1 MTEFLQLVVVGL
13 STGSAFALVGMSL
26 VLVYRTTGIVNF
38 AQGVFV
44 VIGGLFTFQLSDDM
58 PLALAMLVSVLLAAF
73 LSSILAVLAV
83 GFRDRTT
90 SLASTIITLGA
101 AFLAQALLLLKF
113 GDIPRSYPGIS
124 DRAWNIGGVLV
135 QPQYVLIAGVALLCA
150 VALTLFLRRTI
161 VGQALV
167 ACSDSRRAA
176 ELVGL
181 NIRSLAVV
189 AFVGA
194 GALCALGGALL
205 APSNPM
211 TYSSDVA
218 ITVNGFAAAV
228 FGGLG
233 SIRLALL
240 GGYAL
245 GILEQFVVGYVDP
258 QYSLT
263 IALIVMLVLIGWRSR
278 AEIAS
283 ASHEA
288 HAAIQRARVPW
299 PAPVRIGLILAGA
312 VFACWLPYQLS
323 TFDVAL
329 YDRMGLYALVT
340 IGLTLLM
347 GYAGQIS
354 LGQGAFFLIGAYTS
368 AILTVGIDPD
378 TRFVDPGAG
387 VSPVL
392 AVLAAPVVAAV
403 LAAVIGVP
411 LLRLHGHYLAFATL
425 ALHLIAFSVLSAW
438 DRFTGGQYGITVTK
452 PLTVFGSRPARRRC
466 TQPSS
471 GRSSRS
477 RLLLATNLVHSR
489 VGRALQAI
497 ATDEASAAAS
507 GIPVASYKLRL
518 FVFAAALAGLGGG
531 LFTFSFLIVSPE
543 AFPIVL
549 SIEFVVMVAV
559 GGLGNIYGAVAG
571 TVAILYLEQKLR
583 DLGTRPD
590 LFGWDLPDAAPTVF
604 SFGVF
609 GLILMA
615 IMLFFPRGLLP
626 AFGDAT
632 AGVVGESPQRPAPG
646 RYSVSPS
653 SRAAFCLRTS
663 GRTSSDG

>member
-1 MTEFLQLVVVGL
+1 
-13 STGSAFALVGMSL
+13 
-26 VLVYRTTGIVNF
+26 
-38 AQGVFV
+38 
-44 VIGGLFTFQLSDDM
+44 
-58 PLALAMLVSVLLAAF
+58 
-73 LSSILAVLAV
+73 
-83 GFRDRTT
+83 
-90 SLASTIITLGA
+90 
-101 AFLAQALLLLKF
+101 
-113 GDIPRSYPGIS
+113 
-124 DRAWNIGGVLV
+124 
-135 QPQYVLIAGVALLCA
+135 
-150 VALTLFLRRTI
+150 
-161 VGQALV
+161 
-167 ACSDSRRAA
+167 
-176 ELVGL
+176 
-181 NIRSLAVV
+181 
-189 AFVGA
+189 
-194 GALCALGGALL
+194 
-205 APSNPM
+205 M

-233 SIRLALL
+233 SIRLALI

-245 GILEQFVVGYVDP
+245 GILEQLVVGYVDP
-258 QYSLT
+258 QYSLI

-323 TFDVAL
+323 SFDVSL

-368 AILTVGIDPD
+368 AILTVGLDPD
-378 TRFVDPGAG
+378 TRFIDPEAG
-387 VSPVL
+387 ISPVL
-392 AVLAAPVVAAV
+392 AVLAAPVVTAV
-403 LAAVIGVP
+403 IAAVIGVP

-425 ALHLIAFSVLSAW
+425 ALALIAFALPSAW
-438 DRFTGGQYGITVTK
+438 DRFTGGQYGISVTK
-452 PLTVFGSRPARRRC
+452 PLSVFGHDLRGPLHAAVVW
-466 TQPSS
+466 
-471 GRSSRS
+471 GVVAVA
-477 RLLLATNLVHSR
+477 LLLATNLVHSR

-549 SIEFVVMVAV
+549 SIQFVVMVAV

-571 TVAILYLEQKLR
+571 SVAILYLEQELR
-583 DLGTRPD
+583 DLGRRPE
-590 LFGWDLPDAAPTVF
+590 LFGWDLPAAAPTVF

-609 GLILMA
+609 GLILIA

-626 AFGDAT
+626 ALGDAT
-632 AGVVGESPQRPAPG
+632 AGVWERVRAPG
-646 RYSVSPS
+646 ARAPLPQPQQPGGVLLEDEQPHVAVRCPMRNSGDEHDPLVSVRRTRLALPLGALADAAHTSAVSRGSPS
-653 SRAAFCLRTS
+653 RLRPHGERVVRAPASRRMDNIAPPTNSTCAQRAV
-663 GRTSSDG
+663 R

>member
-1 MTEFLQLVVVGL
+1 MTTFLQLVVIGL

-38 AQGVFV
+38 AQGVFA

-58 PLALAMLVSVLLAAF
+58 PLALAALVSILIAAF
-73 LSSILAVLAV
+73 AASILAVVAV
-83 GFRDRTT
+83 GFRRRTT

-124 DRAWNIGGVLV
+124 DRAWNVGGVLI
-135 QPQYVLIAGVALLCA
+135 QPQYVLIAGVALLA
-150 VALTLFLRRTI
+150 AIALTLFLRRTI

-167 ACSDSRRAA
+167 ACADSRPAA

-194 GALCALGGALL
+194 GTLCALGGSLL
-205 APSNPM
+205 APSSPM
-211 TYSSDVA
+211 TFSSDVA

-233 SIRLALL
+233 SIRLALI

-245 GILEQFVVGYVDP
+245 GILEQLVVGYIDP
-258 QYSLT
+258 QYSLI

-288 HAAIQRARVPW
+288 HTAIQRARVPW
-299 PAPVRIGLILAGA
+299 PAPVRIVLILAGGA
-312 VFACWLPYQLS
+312 FACWLPYQLS
-323 TFDVAL
+323 SFDVSL

-368 AILTVGIDPD
+368 AILTVGLDPATRFIDPE
-378 TRFVDPGAG
+378 AG
-387 VSPVL
+387 ISPLV
-392 AVLAAPVVAAV
+392 AVLASPVVTAV
-403 LAAVIGVP
+403 IAAVIGVP

-425 ALHLIAFSVLSAW
+425 ALALIAFALPSAW
-438 DRFTGGQYGITVTK
+438 DRFTGGEYGISVTK
-452 PLTVFGSRPARRRC
+452 PLSVFGQDLRGPLHAAVVWGVV
-466 TQPSS
+466 TVA
-471 GRSSRS
+471 
-477 RLLLATNLVHSR
+477 LLLATNLVHSR

-497 ATDEASAAAS
+497 ATDETSAAAS
-507 GIPVASYKLRL
+507 GIPVPSYKLRL

-531 LFTFSFLIVSPE
+531 LFTFSFLIVTPG

-549 SIEFVVMVAV
+549 SIQFVVMVAV

-571 TVAILYLEQKLR
+571 TVAILYLEQELR
-583 DLGTRPD
+583 EIGARSE
-590 LFGWDLPDAAPTVF
+590 LFGWDLPAAAPTVF

-609 GLILMA
+609 GLILIA

-626 AFGDAT
+626 ALGDAADAVRKRLSLGRRARSST
-632 AGVVGESPQRPAPG
+632 GVGPLS
-646 RYSVSPS
+646 
-653 SRAAFCLRTS
+653 
-663 GRTSSDG
+663 

>member
-1 MTEFLQLVVVGL
+1 M
-13 STGSAFALVGMSL
+13 
-26 VLVYRTTGIVNF
+26 
-38 AQGVFV
+38 
-44 VIGGLFTFQLSDDM
+44 
-58 PLALAMLVSVLLAAF
+58 SVLLAAF
-73 LSSILAVLAV
+73 LSSIVAVVAV

-90 SLASTIITLGA
+90 SLASTIITLGV
-101 AFLAQALLLLKF
+101 AFLAQALLLLEF

-124 DRAWNIGGVLV
+124 DRAWDIGGVLV
-135 QPQYVLIAGVALLCA
+135 QPQYVLIAGVAILCA

-189 AFVGA
+189 AFAGA

-245 GILEQFVVGYVDP
+245 GILEQLVVGYVDP
-258 QYSLT
+258 QYSLI

-278 AEIAS
+278 AEIAT

-288 HAAIQRARVPW
+288 HAAIRRARVPW
-299 PAPVRIGLILAGA
+299 PAPIRIGLIVAGA

-378 TRFVDPGAG
+378 TRLVDPAAG
-387 VSPVL
+387 ISPVARGARRAGRRGSRSRPL
-392 AVLAAPVVAAV
+392 
-403 LAAVIGVP
+403 IGVP

-438 DRFTGGQYGITVTK
+438 DRFTGGQYGISVTK
-452 PLTVFGSRPARRRC
+452 PLTVFGHDLRGPLHAAVVW
-466 TQPSS
+466 
-471 GRSSRS
+471 GVVAVA
-477 RLLLATNLVHSR
+477 LLLATNLVHSR

-518 FVFAAALAGLGGG
+518 FIVAAALAGLGGG
-531 LFTFSFLIVSPE
+531 HVHLRVPHRLARRVPHRAQHRVRRHGRRRRSRQHLRRRRRDGGHPLPRAE
-543 AFPIVL
+543 APRPGGEARPVRLGPAGRGSHGVL
-549 SIEFVVMVAV
+549 VRRLRADPDRDHAV
-559 GGLGNIYGAVAG
+559 LPPRAASGARRRDRGRLG
-571 TVAILYLEQKLR
+571 E
-583 DLGTRPD
+583 D
-590 LFGWDLPDAAPTVF
+590 
-604 SFGVF
+604 
-609 GLILMA
+609 
-615 IMLFFPRGLLP
+615 PR
-626 AFGDAT
+626 
-632 AGVVGESPQRPAPG
+632 RPAPG
-646 RYSVSPS
+646 RHSVSPS

-663 GRTSSDG
+663 GRT